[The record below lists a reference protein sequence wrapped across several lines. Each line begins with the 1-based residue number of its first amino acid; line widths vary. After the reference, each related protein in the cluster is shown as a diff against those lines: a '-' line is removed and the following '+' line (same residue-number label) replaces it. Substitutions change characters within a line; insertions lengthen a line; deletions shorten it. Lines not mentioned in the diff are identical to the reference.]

1 MGIIQVEELSKSFKY
16 YEKEL
21 GLKKS
26 LKNLVKRKS
35 LIKEAVSD
43 ISLVIEQGEM
53 VGFLGPNGS
62 GKTTTLK
69 MLSGILYPT
78 SGQATVLGYVP
89 WERKKEFKMQFSI
102 VMGQKSQLW
111 WDLPANESLY
121 LNKCI
126 YEVEDESY
134 NLILDELTEML
145 DVKDLLNIQ
154 VRRLSLGERM
164 KMELIASLIHRPKVI
179 FLDEPTIGL
188 DLISQKRIREFLKY
202 YNQQT
207 KATVI
212 LTSHY
217 MADIEDL
224 CKRTIIINQGKI
236 VYDGDL
242 RRVNELFHAKKII
255 KLQFTDEV
263 PRQALSDYGV
273 ITQHDGLNAVM
284 EIDKHEL
291 QRLSKM
297 MLDRFPILDFTVEDI
312 PVERGI
318 ESLYQKDEVRHESL
332 AEV

>member
-1 MGIIQVEELSKSFKY
+1 MSIIQVERLSKSFNY

-21 GLKKS
+21 GFKKS

-35 LIKEAVSD
+35 LIKEAVSE
-43 ISLVIEQGEM
+43 ITFAIEQGEM

-78 SGQATVLGYVP
+78 SGQANVFGYVP
-89 WERKKEFKMQFSI
+89 WERKKDFKMQFSI

-126 YEVEDESY
+126 YEVEDKPY
-134 NLILDELTEML
+134 NLVLDELTEML

-224 CKRTIIINQGKI
+224 CKRTIIINQGKS

-263 PRQALSDYGV
+263 PMQALIDYGA
-273 ITQHDGLNAVM
+273 IIQYDGMNAVM
-284 EIDKHEL
+284 EIDKNDL

-297 MLDRFPILDFTVEDI
+297 MLDRFPILDFTIEDI
-312 PVERGI
+312 PIEQGI
-318 ESLYQKDEVRHESL
+318 ESLYQKDGVRHESL

>member
-1 MGIIQVEELSKSFKY
+1 
-16 YEKEL
+16 
-21 GLKKS
+21 
-26 LKNLVKRKS
+26 
-35 LIKEAVSD
+35 
-43 ISLVIEQGEM
+43 
-53 VGFLGPNGS
+53 
-62 GKTTTLK
+62 
-69 MLSGILYPT
+69 
-78 SGQATVLGYVP
+78 
-89 WERKKEFKMQFSI
+89 MQFSI

-126 YEVEDESY
+126 YEVEDKPY
-134 NLILDELTEML
+134 NLVLDELTEIL

-242 RRVNELFHAKKII
+242 RRVNELFHAKRSSSCNLRTKC
-255 KLQFTDEV
+255 
-263 PRQALSDYGV
+263 
-273 ITQHDGLNAVM
+273 
-284 EIDKHEL
+284 
-291 QRLSKM
+291 
-297 MLDRFPILDFTVEDI
+297 
-312 PVERGI
+312 RG
-318 ESLYQKDEVRHESL
+318 KR
-332 AEV
+332 

>member
-1 MGIIQVEELSKSFKY
+1 MGIIQVKELSKSFKY

-35 LIKEAVSD
+35 LIKEAVGD